1 MDVFLPMVMA
11 LYFAYDPIKKLGVVM
26 GQLKQAEASLE
37 RISLIVD
44 SQDMLPEPTQPMPL
58 SEADGSIRFDR
69 VTFQYEQEPILSEIE
84 LEIKA
89 GETVAIVGQVG

>member
-1 MDVFLPMVMA
+1 MVMA

-44 SQDMLPEPTQPMPL
+44 SQ
-58 SEADGSIRFDR
+58 GH
-69 VTFQYEQEPILSEIE
+69 
-84 LEIKA
+84 
-89 GETVAIVGQVG
+89 VA